1 MKLVYEKNP
10 AFEVKVGDH
19 AMTFR
24 GDQVVVRGIV
34 PPHKPSSTGR
44 VLVHFAKE
52 GPARICEYFPGVIGA
67 KWVEREDQPWNK

>member
-24 GDQVVVRGIV
+24 GDQVVVRGIEI
-34 PPHKPSSTGR
+34 GR
-44 VLVHFAKE
+44 AHV
-52 GPARICEYFPGVIGA
+52 
-67 KWVEREDQPWNK
+67 